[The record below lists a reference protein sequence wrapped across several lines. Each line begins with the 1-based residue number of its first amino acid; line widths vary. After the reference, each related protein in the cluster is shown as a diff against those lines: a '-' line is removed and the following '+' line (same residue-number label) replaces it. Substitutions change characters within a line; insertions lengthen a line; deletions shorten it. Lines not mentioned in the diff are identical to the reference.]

1 MPAALYIIH
10 EGSPPTAADAT
21 GALAAA
27 LALGAASAFT
37 SSGLSSTGCGAA
49 AAEPALLLSAGAG
62 DFDWRPVDFLAE
74 GAGDAAGDLAGVDD
88 ADFLAEGAGDA
99 ALRGGMLF
107 NAMHPLRRLCR
118 RGCGDSG
125 RAIGG

>member
-1 MPAALYIIH
+1 
-10 EGSPPTAADAT
+10 
-21 GALAAA
+21 
-27 LALGAASAFT
+27 
-37 SSGLSSTGCGAA
+37 
-49 AAEPALLLSAGAG
+49 LLLSAGAG

-107 NAMHPLRRLCR
+107 NAAGSFAGSVDGLC
-118 RGCGDSG
+118 DSG
-125 RAIGG
+125 CHRGVARNCAEAFHHFSGFSRFCGLHGVVHH